1 MVHSYAGNLLMTT
14 GSYEDATKAFTNADS
29 VQSCPFA
36 IYLRSRCFLALGD
49 IKKAMKD
56 LNRCCDMYNKR
67 NSSNAIVVRDAKC
80 LEAIINSLEFLNE
93 LSATDNKI
101 FMEEA
106 KDTN

>member
-1 MVHSYAGNLLMTT
+1 
-14 GSYEDATKAFTNADS
+14 
-29 VQSCPFA
+29 
-36 IYLRSRCFLALGD
+36 
-49 IKKAMKD
+49 MKD